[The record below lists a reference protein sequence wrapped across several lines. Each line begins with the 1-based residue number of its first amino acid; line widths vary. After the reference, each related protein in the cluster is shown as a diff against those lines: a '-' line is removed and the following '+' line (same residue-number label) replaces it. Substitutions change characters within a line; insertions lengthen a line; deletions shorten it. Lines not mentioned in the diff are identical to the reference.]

1 MNKRERLIDAYE
13 YLRSTGVIHTKKDFA
28 QKINFGVT
36 NLSAAFGGNES
47 YLTKGL
53 FDKIAIAFPNVFNEE
68 WLHEGKKPMLK
79 NIHQTANGDGNMQV
93 AGNGNTVTHTDTA
106 LTKALDEIAE
116 QRKLVAKAQEQTS
129 KAQEQID
136 RLIGLLEKK

>member
-1 MNKRERLIDAYE
+1 MESTINQRIKAFINYKGLSVREFERLCGLSNGYVGGIKYSILPEKMSNISLQFPD
-13 YLRSTGVIHTKKDFA
+13 LNTGW
-28 QKINFGVT
+28 
-36 NLSAAFGGNES
+36 L
-47 YLTKGL
+47 LTG
-53 FDKIAIAFPNVFNEE
+53 
-68 WLHEGKKPMLK
+68 EGEMLK
-79 NIHQTANGDGNMQV
+79 TIHQTANGDGNMQV

-116 QRKLVAKAQEQTS
+116 QRKLVS

>member
-1 MNKRERLIDAYE
+1 MSIKERVSE
-13 YLRSTGVIHTKKDFA
+13 YCNYK
-28 QKINFGVT
+28 N
-36 NLSAAFGGNES
+36 
-47 YLTKGL
+47 
-53 FDKIAIAFPNVFNEE
+53 IAISKFESLSGISNGYFNNIKKRPSDEKIEKIHRAFPDLNTG
-68 WLHEGKKPMLK
+68 WLMTGEGEMLK

-93 AGNGNTVTHTDTA
+93 AGNGNTVTHSDTA
-106 LTKALDEIAE
+106 LTKALDELAE

>member
-1 MNKRERLIDAYE
+1 METTTNQTVKERLKTFIKFKGFGQGKFESMCGLSNGYVNNIRQSILPDK
-13 YLRSTGVIHTKKDFA
+13 L
-28 QKINFGVT
+28 QKIA
-36 NLSAAFGGNES
+36 LQ
-47 YLTKGL
+47 
-53 FDKIAIAFPNVFNEE
+53 FPDLNTG
-68 WLHEGKKPMLK
+68 WLMTGEGEMLK

-106 LTKALDEIAE
+106 LTKALDENAE
-116 QRKLVAKAQEQTS
+116 LRKLVS